1 MNLRYLSICGGLCS
15 TEMSCRAGDM
25 FHQESQRSTKPLIT
39 GCKSGSSKLWRY
51 KGVVIL
57 YFHLLEWSKNDFF
70 FLLLVNLKSCLVHLN
85 AKRTWCS
92 RGPQGCFLRTPHHVC
107 SFPFCLGHV
116 LLLPPAS
123 PGFHEVPRGWRTC

>member
-70 FLLLVNLKSCLVHLN
+70 FFASSEPQVLSCSSECKEDMV
-85 AKRTWCS
+85 
-92 RGPQGCFLRTPHHVC
+92 
-107 SFPFCLGHV
+107 
-116 LLLPPAS
+116 
-123 PGFHEVPRGWRTC
+123 